1 MPSSQPL
8 IWGELTLN
16 RETQRV
22 TYHGRSIT
30 LTPTESRLLELFLQQ
45 PSQVQS
51 YRAIAKHLWSLDDFA
66 ADAPIAMQLKQL
78 HHRLAIIGVP
88 EVISAVYGIGYRLE
102 DLPTNAGVG
111 EPSPMLEL
119 LWRNHAPQIHDRLTQ
134 LETASTALAQ
144 QQLTP
149 TQAAAAQ
156 ALAHKLAG
164 SLGVFGLQQAYGWA
178 QQLERHWQDWQQ
190 TQQTSPD
197 AIAQLLKQLQTTVG
211 TLSHTY
217 GVEVEPLAPSPTAA
231 AKPPNHGTVLLVD
244 SDGLLTTR
252 LQAQAKQWHFQ
263 LYSAP
268 DSEAAEVMLQRH
280 EPDIVLL
287 DLAISG
293 EPNGGFT
300 LLKSLQKRYP
310 RLPIVVFSA
319 EDDLTVRAAVAAYP
333 PEVMTASH
341 SVFLSKSATPAEVFD
356 AIATILQPK
365 QIPQSQI
372 LMVDD
377 DPLILDH
384 LQLLFSQWGF
394 TATPLHDSRHF
405 WKTLEATNPDL
416 LILDLQMPH
425 FDGIQLCKVVRQ
437 DPHWQG
443 LPILFLSSACD
454 RDTIRQ
460 IYQSGADDYIAKPVH
475 DAELSTRVF
484 NRLERIQLLRSC
496 DETDFLTGL
505 MNRRWASQAMQRYFR
520 LAQRYQHPLSVALVN
535 INGFQQINNRYG
547 QRISDRLLH
556 QLGELLQQNFEP
568 EDVISRWGGDEF
580 MVGLYGLTK
589 SQALVK
595 MNYLLAAVRQTPFL
609 GFDKVE
615 IYLTLRVG
623 IATYPDDGED
633 VPSLYQQAD
642 LALYRQR
649 VEA

>member
-1 MPSSQPL
+1 MLPSQPL
-8 IWGELTLN
+8 TWGELTLN
-16 RETQRV
+16 REAQKV
-22 TYHGRSIT
+22 TYHDQSIT

-45 PSQVQS
+45 PNQVQS

-88 EVISAVYGIGYRLE
+88 EIINAVYGVGYRLE
-102 DLPTNAGVG
+102 DEPNQVG
-111 EPSPMLEL
+111 TPSPMLEV
-119 LWRNHAPQIHDRLTQ
+119 LWRNHAPQIHDRLAQ
-134 LETASTALAQ
+134 LEAASTALAQ
-144 QQLTP
+144 QKLTV

-178 QQLERHWQDWQQ
+178 QQLEHHWQAWQT
-190 TQQTSPD
+190 TQQVSPE

-211 TLSHTY
+211 ALSHTY
-217 GVEVEPLAPSPTAA
+217 GVEVEPEEAASTAET
-231 AKPPNHGTVLLVD
+231 KPPRHGTVLLID
-244 SDGLLTTR
+244 SDVALTTI
-252 LQAQAKQWHFQ
+252 LKTEAKQWHFQ
-263 LYSAP
+263 VYSALSP
-268 DSEAAEVMLQRH
+268 QQAEDMLQRY

-287 DLAISG
+287 DLAF
-293 EPNGGFT
+293 PDDPHGGLT
-300 LLKSLQKRYP
+300 LLKTLQHSHP
-310 RLPIVVFSA
+310 HLPVVVFSA
-319 EDDLTVRAAVAAYP
+319 RDDLTARAEVAAYP
-333 PEVMTASH
+333 PEMMTASH
-341 SVFLSKSATPAEVFD
+341 SVFLSKSVTPAEVFD
-356 AIATILQPK
+356 AITTILQPK

-377 DPLILDH
+377 DLLVLDH
-384 LQLLFSQWGF
+384 LQYLFSQWGF

-460 IYQSGADDYIAKPVH
+460 IYQSGADDYIAKPIH
-475 DAELSTRVF
+475 EAELSTRVI
-484 NRLERIQLLRSC
+484 NRLERIQLLRSY

-505 MNRRWASQAMQRYFR
+505 MNRRWASQAIQRYFR
-520 LAQRYQHPLSVALVN
+520 LAQRYQHPLSVVLLN
-535 INGFQQINNRYG
+535 IEGFRQINTRYG
-547 QRISDRLLH
+547 QPLGDRLLR
-556 QLGELLQQNFEP
+556 QLGEILHQNFEP
-568 EDVISRWGGDEF
+568 EDVLARWGGDEF

-595 MNYLLAAVRQTPFL
+595 MNYCLAAVRQTPLL

-642 LALYRQR
+642 WALYQQR

>member
-1 MPSSQPL
+1 MHHSQPL
-8 IWGELTLN
+8 TWGELTLN
-16 RETQRV
+16 CETQRV
-22 TYHGRSIT
+22 TYHGQSIT
-30 LTPTESRLLELFLQQ
+30 LTPTESRLLELFLRQ

-78 HHRLAIIGVP
+78 HHRLLRIGVP
-88 EVISAVYGIGYRLE
+88 ELIQAVYGVGYRLE
-102 DLPTNAGVG
+102 DVPTPAGN
-111 EPSPMLEL
+111 PSPMLEV
-119 LWRNHAPQIHDRLTQ
+119 LWRNHAPQIHDRLAQ
-134 LETASTALAQ
+134 LEAASTALAQ
-144 QQLTP
+144 AQLTL

-164 SLGVFGLQQAYGWA
+164 SLGVFGLQQAYQWA
-178 QQLERHWQDWQQ
+178 QQLEHHWQEWQI
-190 TQQTSPD
+190 TQQVSPD
-197 AIAQLLKQLQTTVG
+197 AIAQLLKNLQTTVG

-217 GVEVEPLAPSPTAA
+217 GGAVEPVATSPTAV

-244 SDGLLTTR
+244 NNGPLTAQ
-252 LQAQAKQWHFQ
+252 LQAEAKQWHFQ

-268 DSEAAEVMLQRH
+268 NSQAAEVMIERH
-280 EPDIVLL
+280 APDIVLL
-287 DLAISG
+287 DLAFPE
-293 EPNGGFT
+293 EPKGGFT
-300 LLKSLQKRYP
+300 LLKSLQTRYP
-310 RLPIVVFSA
+310 RLPIMVFSA
-319 EDDLTVRAAVAAYP
+319 EDDLTVRAEVAAYP

-341 SVFLSKSATPAEVFD
+341 SVFLSRSATPAEVFD

-372 LMVDD
+372 LIVDD
-377 DPLILDH
+377 DPVILDH
-384 LQLLFSQWGF
+384 LQYLFSQWGF
-394 TATPLHDSRHF
+394 TATPLQDSRYF

-416 LILDLQMPH
+416 LILDLQMPY

-475 DAELSTRVF
+475 DAELSTRVL
-484 NRLERIQLLRSC
+484 NRLERIQLLRSY

-505 MNRRWASQAMQRYFR
+505 MNRRWASQAIQRYFR
-520 LAQRYQHPLSVALVN
+520 LAQRYQHPLSVVLLN
-535 INGFQQINNRYG
+535 IDGFQQINNRYG
-547 QRISDRLLH
+547 QRIGDRLLH

-568 EDVISRWGGDEF
+568 EDVLSRWGGDEF

-595 MNYLLAAVRQTPFL
+595 MNYLLAAVRQTPLL

-623 IATYPDDGED
+623 IATYPDDGDD
-633 VPSLYQQAD
+633 VPSLYQTAD
-642 LALYRQR
+642 LALYQQR